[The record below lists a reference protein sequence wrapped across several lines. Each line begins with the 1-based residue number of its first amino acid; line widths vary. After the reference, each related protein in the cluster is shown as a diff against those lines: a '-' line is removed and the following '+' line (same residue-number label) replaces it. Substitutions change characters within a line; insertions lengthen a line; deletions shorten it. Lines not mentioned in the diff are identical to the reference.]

1 MKKLFTVLLV
11 LAVAGFAFANGG
23 SESSDKASAKP
34 IVLKAADTHPIDY
47 PTVLG
52 LLKMGELLDE
62 WTDGRITIEVYPSK
76 QLGEEKE
83 TIEQV
88 QLGALDIVRTSVGPV
103 GTIVPELSVL
113 SLPYIF
119 RSAEHCYKVVDGPIG
134 DELLALCEPHGFVG
148 LGWYGS
154 GQRSFYNT
162 KRPIRSVE
170 DLEGLKFRVMQNPV
184 FVDMVDALG
193 ASATPMAY
201 GEVYT
206 ALSTGVIDGAENNY
220 PSFYTSNHYEVAGY
234 YTQDE
239 HLRVPEIILMS
250 KKVYDTLSPE
260 DQQLIKKAAAES
272 VPYQREQWDLMAAE
286 SRKKMEDAG
295 VEIITDIDKTPFINA
310 MAPVYAK
317 HAAEL
322 GPWIERIQAVK

>member
-1 MKKLFTVLLV
+1 MKKLIIVLLV
-11 LAVAGFAFANGG
+11 LAVAGGAFANGG
-23 SESSDKASAKP
+23 SEQADQTEAKP
-34 IVLKAADTHPIDY
+34 IVLKAADTHAIDY

-103 GTIVPELSVL
+103 GTIVPELNVL

-119 RSAEHCYKVVDGPIG
+119 RSEEHCYAVVDGEIG
-134 DELLALCEPHGFVG
+134 DELLELAANHGFVG

-162 KRPIRSVE
+162 KRPIQNLE
-170 DLEGLKFRVMQNPV
+170 DLDGLKFRVMQNPV

-239 HLRVPEIILMS
+239 HLRVPEILLMS
-250 KKVYDTLSPE
+250 QKTWDKLSA
-260 DQQLIKKAAAES
+260 DDRALVMKAAAES
-272 VPYQREQWDLMAAE
+272 VPYQRDQWTKMAVE
-286 SRKKMEDAG
+286 SKEKMEAAG
-295 VEIITDIDKTPFINA
+295 VEIITDIDKTPFIDA
-310 MAPVYAK
+310 MAPVYEK
-317 HAAEL
+317 HAATL

>member
-1 MKKLFTVLLV
+1 MTRLMLVMLALWVPFRVFAAGGADASEGESVVLR
-11 LAVAGFAFANGG
+11 
-23 SESSDKASAKP
+23 
-34 IVLKAADTHPIDY
+34 AADVHGIDY
-47 PTVLG
+47 PTVKG
-52 LLKMGELLDE
+52 LLRMGALLDE
-62 WTDGRITIEVYPSK
+62 WTDGRITVEVYPSK

-83 TIEQV
+83 TIEMVQV
-88 QLGALDIVRTSVGPV
+88 GALDMVRTSVGPL
-103 GTIVPELSVL
+103 GTIVPEMSVL

-119 RSAEHCYKVVDGPIG
+119 RSAEHSYRVVDGEIG
-134 DELLALCEPHGFVG
+134 DDLAKLAEEREFVV

-162 KRPIRSVE
+162 RRPIRSLD

-206 ALSTGVIDGAENNY
+206 ALATGVIDGAENNY

-239 HLRVPEIILMS
+239 HLRVPEILIMS
-250 KKVYDTLSPE
+250 KMVWDGFGAE
-260 DQQLIKKAAAES
+260 DQQLIRRAAAES
-272 VPYQREQWDLMAAE
+272 VPYQREQWEIMAAE
-286 SRKKMEDAG
+286 SRAKMQEAG
-295 VEIITDIDKTPFINA
+295 VEIITDIDKRPFIEA

-317 HAAEL
+317 HAAAL
-322 GPWIERIQAVK
+322 GVWIERIQAVE

>member
-1 MKKLFTVLLV
+1 MRRIIAVVALVLL
-11 LAVAGFAFANGG
+11 AATFAFAGDSPAEEG
-23 SESSDKASAKP
+23 EP
-34 IVLKAADTHPIDY
+34 IVLRAADTHAIDY

-52 LLKMGELLDE
+52 VLRMGELLDE
-62 WTDGRITIEVYPSK
+62 WTDGRITIEMYPSK

-83 TIEQV
+83 TIEQC
-88 QLGALDIVRTSVGPV
+88 QLGAIDIVRVSVGPV
-103 GTIVPELSVL
+103 GEVVPELNVL

-119 RSAEHCYKVVDGPIG
+119 RSEAHCYAVVDGPIG
-134 DELLALCEPHGFVG
+134 DELLALVEDHGFVG

-162 KRPIRSVE
+162 QRPIESLA
-170 DLEGLKFRVMQNPV
+170 DLDGLRFRVMQNEV
-184 FVDMVDALG
+184 FVNMVDALG

-239 HLRVPEIILMS
+239 HLRVPEILLFSQI
-250 KKVYDTLSPE
+250 VWDTLSEE
-260 DQQLIKKAAAES
+260 DQELIRRAAAES
-272 VPYQREQWDLMAAE
+272 VPYQRAEWTRMAQE
-286 SRKKMEDAG
+286 SFEMLQDAG
-295 VEIITDIDKTPFINA
+295 VEIITEIDKQPFIDA
-310 MAPVYAK
+310 MDPVYAMYP
-317 HAAEL
+317 EL
-322 GPWIERIQAVK
+322 QPWIERIQAVEVD

>member
-1 MKKLFTVLLV
+1 MDRRPNHHRSL
-11 LAVAGFAFANGG
+11 
-23 SESSDKASAKP
+23 
-34 IVLKAADTHPIDY
+34 
-47 PTVLG
+47 
-52 LLKMGELLDE
+52 
-62 WTDGRITIEVYPSK
+62 PSK

-119 RSAEHCYKVVDGPIG
+119 RSAEHSYKVVDGEIG

-162 KRPIRSVE
+162 KRPIRSLE
-170 DLEGLKFRVMQNPV
+170 DLDGLKFRVMQNPV

-250 KKVYDTLSPE
+250 KKVYDNLSAE
-260 DQQLIKKAAAES
+260 DQELIKKAAAES

-286 SRKKMEDAG
+286 SRKKMEEAG
-295 VEIITDIDKTPFINA
+295 VEIITDVDKTPFINA
-310 MAPVYAK
+310 MAPVYEK
-317 HAAEL
+317 HAATL

>member
-1 MKKLFTVLLV
+1 M
-11 LAVAGFAFANGG
+11 
-23 SESSDKASAKP
+23 
-34 IVLKAADTHPIDY
+34 
-47 PTVLG
+47 
-52 LLKMGELLDE
+52 
-62 WTDGRITIEVYPSK
+62 YPSK

-103 GTIVPELSVL
+103 GTIVPELNVL

-119 RSAEHCYKVVDGPIG
+119 RSAQHSYDVVDGEIG

-148 LGWYGS
+148 LGWYAS

-162 KRPIRSVE
+162 KRPIRTMD
-170 DLEGLKFRVMQNPV
+170 DLDGLKFRVMQNPV

-193 ASATPMAY
+193 ANATPMAY

-220 PSFYTSNHYEVAGY
+220 PSFYTSAHYEVAGY

-239 HLRVPEIILMS
+239 HLRVPEILLMS
-250 KKVYDTLSPE
+250 KKVYDKLSAE
-260 DQQLIKKAAAES
+260 DQELIMKAAAES
-272 VPYQREQWDLMAAE
+272 VPYQR
-286 SRKKMEDAG
+286 SSG
-295 VEIITDIDKTPFINA
+295 T
-310 MAPVYAK
+310 
-317 HAAEL
+317 
-322 GPWIERIQAVK
+322 

>member
-1 MKKLFTVLLV
+1 MRRIITVLLMV
-11 LAVAGFAFANGG
+11 SLATLAFATGG
-23 SESSDKASAKP
+23 GEGEAEAEP
-34 IVLKAADTHPIDY
+34 IVLRAADTHAIDY

-52 LLKMGELLDE
+52 ILRMGELLDE
-62 WTDGRITIEVYPSK
+62 WTDGRITIEMYPSK
-76 QLGEEKE
+76 QLGEERE

-103 GTIVPELSVL
+103 GEIVPELNVL
-113 SLPYIF
+113 SLPYVF
-119 RSAEHCYKVVDGPIG
+119 RSEEHCYAVMDGPIG
-134 DELLALCEPHGFVG
+134 DELLAKVEEHGFIG

-162 KRPIRSVE
+162 QRPIRSID
-170 DLEGLKFRVMQNPV
+170 DLEGLRFRVMQNEV
-184 FVDMVDALG
+184 FVNMVNALG

-239 HLRVPEIILMS
+239 HLRVPEIILFS
-250 KKVYDTLSPE
+250 KIVWDGLSAD
-260 DQQLIKKAAAES
+260 DQDLIMRAAAES
-272 VPYQREQWDLMAAE
+272 VPYQRAEWTRMAAE
-286 SRKKMEDAG
+286 SQGILEAAG
-295 VEIITDIDKTPFINA
+295 VEIITEIDKQPFIDA
-310 MAPVYAK
+310 MAPVYAMYPD
-317 HAAEL
+317 L
-322 GPWIERIQAVK
+322 QPWVERIQAVE